1 MSSFISRNTQVPGPE
16 STRIAGL
23 KQQVTPRCLD
33 TLAPFFMSEGHGALV
48 TDVDGNR
55 FIDFTGG
62 WGCLAVGHSH
72 PRVVDA
78 IRDQAGRY
86 THTDFTAIPYESFVE
101 LAARLAAR
109 APGPSDKQVAFFNS
123 GAEAVENAVKIA
135 RYHTKR
141 RAVVVFENAFHG
153 RTLLTMTM
161 THKASPYKAGFGP
174 FAPDVYRLPMPNPYR
189 NDMRIEDFERT
200 LKALVDPTEVA
211 AVVIE
216 PLQGEGGFIV
226 PSDGFLETLREITA
240 RYGIVLVAD
249 EIQTGIGRTG
259 KFFAIE
265 HYGVE
270 PDLITTAKSLAAGMP
285 LSGVIGKREIFDSLP
300 SGAIGGTYV
309 GNPIAC
315 RAAIEVLG
323 IVDDEK
329 LLDRAVHIGGIL
341 RSRFESMQERYPLI
355 GDVRG
360 LGAMLGIEL
369 VEDRQTKEPAKRACG
384 AIVSHCLDHG
394 LLIPSAGIYGNVL
407 RLLVALVIEDEQL
420 AEGLDVL
427 EDAVRT
433 VSADLGIV

>member
-1 MSSFISRNTQVPGPE
+1 MSRFISRKTQVPGPE

-23 KQQVTPRCLD
+23 KTQYVPSCLH
-33 TLAPFFMSEGHGALV
+33 TLAPFHIAQGEGALV

-55 FIDFTGG
+55 FVDFTGG
-62 WGCLAVGHSH
+62 WGCLVVGHCH
-72 PRVVDA
+72 PRVVAA
-78 IRDQAGRY
+78 IRDQAARY
-86 THTDFTAIPYESFVE
+86 THTDFTVVPYEPYAQ
-101 LAARLAAR
+101 LAEQLARR
-109 APGPSDKQVAFFNS
+109 APGTTPKQVALFNS

-135 RYHTKR
+135 RFHTKR
-141 RAVVVFENAFHG
+141 RALVVFEQAFHG

-189 NDMRIEDFERT
+189 NNMRIEEFERT

-226 PSDGFLETLREITA
+226 PSDGFLEELREITT
-240 RYGIVLVAD
+240 RHGIVFIAD
-249 EIQTGIGRTG
+249 EIQTGFGRTG
-259 KFFAIE
+259 RFFAIE

-270 PDLITTAKSLAAGMP
+270 PDLITTAKSIAAGLP
-285 LSGVIGKREIFDSLP
+285 LSGVIGKRDIFDSLP
-300 SGAIGGTYV
+300 PGSIGGTYV

-315 RAAIEVLG
+315 RAALEVVG
-323 IVDDEK
+323 IIDDEK
-329 LLDRAVHIGGIL
+329 LLDRAVHLGTRIRERFDAL
-341 RSRFESMQERYPLI
+341 RERYPLI

-369 VEDRQTKEPAKRACG
+369 VVDRETKEPAKAQCA
-384 AIVSHCLDHG
+384 AIVSRCLENG
-394 LLIPSAGIYGNVL
+394 LLLASAGIYGNVL
-407 RLLVALVIEDEQL
+407 RMLVPLVITDEQL

-427 EDAVRT
+427 EDAIHA
-433 VSADLGIV
+433 VSA